1 MRQSV
6 SILRDR
12 ALQDVR
18 VGASAI
24 SDGRAEHSVKREED
38 KGEGEG
44 EEVGRR

>member
-12 ALQDVR
+12 TLQDVR
-18 VGASAI
+18 VGALAI
-24 SDGRAEHSVKREED
+24 TNGRAECSVKREED